1 MIIYDDDTQ
10 ELLYMVQYVVKV
22 WPAPRARP
30 AESASTGS
38 QGLTQK
44 SPTTISRMDTIYLLV
59 KTPLKIL
66 KTLGGDSF
74 CVLKFSQK
82 LVLRYGRVYVIL
94 TVNWL

>member
-44 SPTTISRMDTIYLLV
+44 SPTTISRMDTYL
-59 KTPLKIL
+59 PASENPI
-66 KTLGGDSF
+66 
-74 CVLKFSQK
+74 QK
-82 LVLRYGRVYVIL
+82 Y
-94 TVNWL
+94 